1 MWEVERP
8 PKRQI
13 NLSRGVV
20 VSAHWLVGLLNA
32 KCLLKSH
39 RAQAA
44 GPRGPHKATL
54 PGLGTL
60 ARCYDAKTRE

>member
-1 MWEVERP
+1 VWEVERP

-32 KCLLKSH
+32 KCLLTSH

-44 GPRGPHKATL
+44 DPRSTQSHFTGA
-54 PGLGTL
+54 G
-60 ARCYDAKTRE
+60 DACMVL